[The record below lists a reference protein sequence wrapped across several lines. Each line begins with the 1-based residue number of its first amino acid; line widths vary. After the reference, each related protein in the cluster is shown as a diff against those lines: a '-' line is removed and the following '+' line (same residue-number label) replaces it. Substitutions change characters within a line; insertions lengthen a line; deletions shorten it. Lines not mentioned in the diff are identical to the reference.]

1 MNNAKVFSNYA
12 IESNKLNKAIE
23 KAVTA
28 LKGGSDQIQSVLMN
42 IAANLEHGNVDQL
55 TTLIKA
61 LSTEGP
67 ANKVILGSHARQI
80 GTYMS
85 AVFPS
90 INWNKEK
97 QCFKLAK
104 GWQEMDFQAALVT
117 MQGTRWDSWK
127 AKSAD
132 AVFNP
137 ASELGAA
144 MRKVQAILEYSQEHN
159 IDPRLLKLA
168 KTIASHSKD
177 VDLVL
182 TQLKDEKKVG
192 NPASGKATLHKVA

>member
-1 MNNAKVFSNYA
+1 MNNAKVFNSY
-12 IESNKLNKAIE
+12 KLTDKEVSQGIASAVKAL
-23 KAVTA
+23 VNGTN
-28 LKGGSDQIQSVLMN
+28 QIQCLLLN
-42 IAANLEHGNVDQL
+42 IAASLEHGNVDQL
-55 TTLIKA
+55 TTLVKA

-67 ANKVILGSHARQI
+67 QNKVILGSHAKQI
-80 GTYMS
+80 GMYMS

-97 QCFKLAK
+97 QAFKLAK
-104 GWQEMDFQAALVT
+104 GWGEMDFQSALVT
-117 MQGTRWDSWK
+117 MQGTRWDTWK

-137 ASELGAA
+137 ATELGAA
-144 MRKVQAILEYSQEHN
+144 MRKVNAILEWSQEHN

-177 VDLVL
+177 VELVL

-192 NPASGKATLHKVA
+192 NPAAGKATLHKVA